1 MENEKKRVA
10 DSRVEQ
16 VHVVRPPHVN
26 GYGRL
31 FGGQLMQWIDETA
44 GIVARRHAQ
53 STVTTAAIDNLSFK
67 SPAFQND
74 TVVLNACVSYVGK
87 TSMEIRVDTFI
98 EAIDGERSLINTAFV
113 VMVAI
118 EQDGTPRKVP
128 ELIRETEEETE
139 NWNGGLKRY
148 QLRKQ
153 RSIEGF

>member
-1 MENEKKRVA
+1 MENGKKRVA

-16 VHVVRPPHVN
+16 VHIVRPPHVN

-44 GIVARRHAQ
+44 GIAARRHAQ

-87 TSMEIRVDTFI
+87 TSMEVRVDTFI

-118 EQDGTPRKVP
+118 KQDGTPRRVP
-128 ELIRETEEETE
+128 ELIRETEEEIE
-139 NWNGGLKRY
+139 NWNSGFKRY

>member
-1 MENEKKRVA
+1 MEIGKKRVA

-16 VHVVRPPHVN
+16 VHIVRPPHVN

-74 TVVLNACVSYVGK
+74 TVVLSACVSYVGK

-98 EAIDGERSLINTAFV
+98 EAIDGERSLINTAVV

-118 EQDGTPRKVP
+118 EQDGTPRRVP
-128 ELIRETEEETE
+128 ELIRETEEEIE
-139 NWNGGLKRY
+139 NWNSGLKRY

-153 RSIEGF
+153 RRIEGF

>member
-1 MENEKKRVA
+1 MEIGKKRVA
-10 DSRVEQ
+10 DSRAEQ
-16 VHVVRPPHVN
+16 VHIVRPPHVN

-74 TVVLNACVSYVGK
+74 TVVLKAGVSYVGK

-98 EAIDGERSLINTAFV
+98 EEIDGKRRLINTAFV

-118 EQDGTPRKVP
+118 EQDGTPRRVP
-128 ELIRETEEETE
+128 ELIRETQEEIE
-139 NWNGGLKRY
+139 NWNSGYKRY